1 MITKVK
7 ANKSFRGTTK
17 YVLEKEKAKIIGGN
31 MYGKSTNELVEQFT
45 LSAHLN
51 PKLKDPCYH
60 LMLSVPK
67 KDRTL
72 NDDELANLSQRHF
85 ANVIVLSR
93 LQGDESQV
101 KQPDKRISDTKLNQ
115 LVNEF
120 IETEV
125 PAYDFFIARHSD
137 KEHDHTHI
145 VASRVNNL
153 DGKSIRTWNNYA
165 HSEHSA
171 RLLER
176 EFQLTPVQSSWESK
190 QKAMTRNQLERVERD
205 GLPGEEIMRRA
216 IEQVAADKPTMPHL
230 IEQLWR
236 EYQVKAV
243 VSYYGHGG
251 VRGIKFGIDLGSVN
265 EDGSPRLLWKQGGN
279 LNKYKCSFTK
289 LQTELGINYDPLRDD
304 SEIERLNN
312 FLESVDNNQVNLQLI
327 STISPKKAQN
337 LAETKHQTN
346 PDKSDVEQQAS
357 SELINTIA
365 DFIEQSAVEST
376 LIETLPQL
384 TEQLSEYHQ
393 NLSAVR
399 TTYDELLAAIA
410 EREQLLSQ
418 RTLDAISDFI
428 EQSIVESALVEAL
441 PQLTE
446 QLSEYHQQLA
456 NNKTTFDELSS
467 AITDVEQRL
476 VSQRAVDAI
485 ANFIEQS
492 AVEST
497 LSETLP
503 QLAEQLS
510 QYNQQ
515 LSAGRTAFDDLLAA
529 IAEKEQLRSLRI
541 MDAIADFIEQS
552 IVDDTLSETLPQL
565 AEQLSQYRQQS
576 EAGRT
581 SFDNLLAAI
590 ALKEQRLLS
599 QRTVDAISDFIEQ
612 SAVDDAL
619 IETLPELTEQL
630 SQYHQQLANNKTT
643 LDDLE
648 AAIADVEQRLLS
660 QRAVDAISDYIEQST
675 VESALTETVL
685 ELTQQLSQYKE
696 QLVTAKATFN
706 DLDAVLA
713 TELQSYLEKRAILS
727 IFDYVE
733 QSTVSSALT
742 ETVLE
747 LTQQISQNKQQLSA
761 GRTIFDDLE
770 AAIVYLEQLHRSQK
784 TVDAI
789 ALNQTPTITTDK
801 PKLKDNLSAELYKYY
816 SADLQNLL
824 VTDRDKEVA
833 TRALIDDKSPLEV
846 EEIIFASPAGWT
858 QDEARELVLI
868 ASNQLTTQKSEP
880 EQSLDQKQR
889 TESEFLAIAV
899 PIAVELINWQLRE
912 TGSNSLRFKRAI
924 LEKQGRELVF
934 THDERGEIFRVAVNR
949 NQSGKLEYSPIYIGS
964 VEREDIQL
972 WQKAERLLQQIIES
986 EQQQELRQNKGF
998 SL

>member
-31 MYGKSTNELVEQFT
+31 MYGQSPNQLVEQFT

-51 PKLKDPCYH
+51 PQLKDPCYH

-67 KDRTL
+67 NDRTL
-72 NDDELANLSQRHF
+72 NDYELANLSQRHL
-85 ANVIVLSR
+85 ASVIVLSR

-101 KQPDKRISDTKLNQ
+101 KQPDKRITDTKLNQ
-115 LVNEF
+115 LVDEF
-120 IETEV
+120 IDTELA
-125 PAYDFFIARHSD
+125 AYDFFIARHSD

-176 EFQLTPVQSSWESK
+176 EFQLTQVQSSWESK

-216 IEQVAADKPTMPHL
+216 IEQVAADKPTIQEL

-236 EYQVKAV
+236 EHQVRAI

-251 VRGIKFGIDLGSVN
+251 VRGIKFGINIGSVN

-289 LQTELGINYDPLRDD
+289 LQTELGINYDPKRDD
-304 SEIERLNN
+304 SEIKRLNS
-312 FLESVDNNQVNLQLI
+312 FLESVDNNQVNQQLI
-327 STISPKKAQN
+327 STISPNNAQN
-337 LAETKHQTN
+337 IPETKHQTN
-346 PDKSDVEQQAS
+346 PAKSDVEQRAS
-357 SELINTIA
+357 LKLINTIA

-384 TEQLSEYHQ
+384 TKQLSEYHQ

-418 RTLDAISDFI
+418 RTVDAISDFI

-446 QLSEYHQQLA
+446 QLS
-456 NNKTTFDELSS
+456 
-467 AITDVEQRL
+467 
-476 VSQRAVDAI
+476 
-485 ANFIEQS
+485 
-492 AVEST
+492 
-497 LSETLP
+497 
-503 QLAEQLS
+503 
-510 QYNQQ
+510 
-515 LSAGRTAFDDLLAA
+515 
-529 IAEKEQLRSLRI
+529 
-541 MDAIADFIEQS
+541 
-552 IVDDTLSETLPQL
+552 
-565 AEQLSQYRQQS
+565 
-576 EAGRT
+576 
-581 SFDNLLAAI
+581 
-590 ALKEQRLLS
+590 
-599 QRTVDAISDFIEQ
+599 
-612 SAVDDAL
+612 
-619 IETLPELTEQL
+619 
-630 SQYHQQLANNKTT
+630 QYHQQLANNKTAFDE
-643 LDDLE
+643 LSS
-648 AAIADVEQRLLS
+648 AITQELQSHVEEKAIS
-660 QRAVDAISDYIEQST
+660 SISDYIEQST
-675 VESALTETVL
+675 VESALTEKVL

-706 DLDAVLA
+706 DLDAVLT
-713 TELQSYLEKRAILS
+713 TELQSYIEKRAILS
-727 IFDYVE
+727 IAENIE

-747 LTQQISQNKQQLSA
+747 LTQQLSQYNQQQSA

-770 AAIVYLEQLHRSQK
+770 AAIVYLDQLHRSQK
-784 TVDAI
+784 PVDAV
-789 ALNQTPTITTDK
+789 ALNQTPTITTDE
-801 PKLKDNLSAELYKYY
+801 PKLTPNQTAELYKYY

-824 VTDRDKEVA
+824 VTDRDKEIA
-833 TRALIDDKSPLEV
+833 IRALKDNKPPQDV
-846 EEIIFASPAGWT
+846 EEILQASPAGWT

-868 ASNQLTTQKSEP
+868 ASNQLATQKSEP
-880 EQSLDQKQR
+880 EQSLDEKQR
-889 TESEFLAIAV
+889 IESEFLAVAV
-899 PIAVELINWQLRE
+899 PVAVELINWQLRE
-912 TGSNSLRFKRAI
+912 SGENSLRFKRAT
-924 LEKQGRELVF
+924 LEKQGTELVF
-934 THDERGEIFRVAVNR
+934 THDERGKIFRVAVNR
-949 NQSGKLEYSPIYIGS
+949 NQSGELEYSPINVGEI
-964 VEREDIQL
+964 EREDIQL
-972 WQKAERLLQQIIES
+972 WQEAERILQQIRES
-986 EQQQELRQNKGF
+986 EQQQKLKSSKGF
-998 SL
+998 SR

>member
-17 YVLEKEKAKIIGGN
+17 YVIDKEKAKIIGGN
-31 MYGKSTNELVEQFT
+31 MYGQSTNELVEQFT

-51 PKLKDPCYH
+51 PQLKDPCYH
-60 LMLSVPK
+60 LMLSVPQT
-67 KDRTL
+67 DRTL

-93 LQGDESQV
+93 LQGDEAQV
-101 KQPDKRISDTKLNQ
+101 KQPDKRIADTKLKE
-115 LVNEF
+115 LVDEF
-120 IETEV
+120 IETQL

-176 EFQLTPVQSSWESK
+176 EFKLTQVQSSWESK

-216 IEQVAADKPTMPHL
+216 IEQVAADKPTMPQL
-230 IEQLWR
+230 IERLWR
-236 EYQVKAV
+236 EHQVKAV

-251 VRGIKFGIDLGSVN
+251 VRGIKFGIDVGSVN

-289 LQTELGINYDPLRDD
+289 LQTELGINYDPKRDD
-304 SEIERLNN
+304 SEIKRLNN
-312 FLESVDNNQVNLQLI
+312 FLESVENSQVNQQLI
-327 STISPKKAQN
+327 STIFPKEAQAI
-337 LAETKHQTN
+337 AETEHQLT
-346 PDKSDVEQQAS
+346 PAKSDAKQRAS
-357 SELINTIA
+357 SELINT
-365 DFIEQSAVEST
+365 
-376 LIETLPQL
+376 
-384 TEQLSEYHQ
+384 
-393 NLSAVR
+393 
-399 TTYDELLAAIA
+399 
-410 EREQLLSQ
+410 
-418 RTLDAISDFI
+418 ISDFI
-428 EQSIVESALVEAL
+428 EQSIVESALVEAF

-446 QLSEYHQQLA
+446 QLSQYHQQLA

-476 VSQRAVDAI
+476 VSQKAVDAI

-492 AVEST
+492 AVELT
-497 LSETLP
+497 LNETLP

-510 QYNQQ
+510 QY
-515 LSAGRTAFDDLLAA
+515 L
-529 IAEKEQLRSLRI
+529 
-541 MDAIADFIEQS
+541 
-552 IVDDTLSETLPQL
+552 
-565 AEQLSQYRQQS
+565 QQS

-581 SFDNLLAAI
+581 AFN
-590 ALKEQRLLS
+590 
-599 QRTVDAISDFIEQ
+599 
-612 SAVDDAL
+612 
-619 IETLPELTEQL
+619 
-630 SQYHQQLANNKTT
+630 
-643 LDDLE
+643 DLE
-648 AAIADVEQRLLS
+648 SAITQELQSHVEKRAILS
-660 QRAVDAISDYIEQST
+660 IFDYIEQST
-675 VESALTETVL
+675 VSSALTQTVL

-696 QLVTAKATFN
+696 ELVTAKATFN

-713 TELQSYLEKRAILS
+713 TELQSYLEKRAISSISDYIEQSAVESALTQTVLELTQQLSQYKEELITAKTTFNDLDAVLATELQSYLEKRAILS
-727 IFDYVE
+727 ISDYVE
-733 QSTVSSALT
+733 QSTVESALTEAVLELTQQLSQYKEQLVTAKTTFNDLDVVLATELQSYIEKKAISSISDYVEQSTVESALT

-747 LTQQISQNKQQLSA
+747 LTQQLSQSQQQLSA
-761 GRTIFDDLE
+761 RRTIFDDLE

-784 TVDAI
+784 PVDAV
-789 ALNQTPTITTDK
+789 ALNKAQTLATDK
-801 PKLKDNLSAELYKYY
+801 LKLTPNQTAELYQYY

-824 VTDRDKEVA
+824 VTDRDKEIA
-833 TRALIDDKSPLEV
+833 IRALLDNKPSEEV

-868 ASNQLTTQKSEP
+868 ASNQLATQKSEP
-880 EQSLDQKQR
+880 EQSLTEKQR
-889 TESEFLAIAV
+889 KESEFLAMAV

-912 TGSNSLRFKRAI
+912 TGSNSLRFKRAT

-949 NQSGKLEYSPIYIGS
+949 NQSGELEYSPINVGE
-964 VEREDIQL
+964 VKNEDL
-972 WQKAERLLQQIIES
+972 NFWQEADRILQQIIS
-986 EQQQELRQNKGF
+986 EKQQQSRRQNKGI